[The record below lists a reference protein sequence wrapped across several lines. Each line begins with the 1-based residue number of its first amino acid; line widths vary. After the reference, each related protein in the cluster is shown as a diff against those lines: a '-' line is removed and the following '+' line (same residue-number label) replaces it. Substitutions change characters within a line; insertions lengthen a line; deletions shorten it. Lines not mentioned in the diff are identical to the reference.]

1 MMSKPTVISLF
12 TGAMGLDLGFE
23 LAGFEV
29 CVAVDKDRYAE
40 QTIKANRP
48 SVQVIRDDIGSDQV
62 SGSEILHKAGLEA
75 EEATVLTGATPCEPF
90 TTIGKRLSV
99 QDKRASL
106 IDEFIT
112 IIMDTQPRYWVFEN
126 VPGLLWAA
134 RRHISFYKRTT
145 NGYQEHKDEQIG
157 SAWEDIL
164 AAFMGTGYKVTH
176 DLLNAADFGT
186 PQKRRRLIVIGS
198 REGGPVQLPRP
209 THGEQGGLE
218 VSEGR
223 LDRWRTVGDAI
234 SDFDDPYPQHSNFP
248 KWGKYLEHVPEGGC
262 WKDIPVELQEEAIGK
277 AYESSGGRTG
287 FLRRLSSKR
296 PSPTLVDSPIT
307 RAACLCHPVE
317 TRPLTVGEYM
327 RLQGFPDDWKVEGPL
342 SSKYRLIGQ
351 ATPVP
356 LAKAVAKAI
365 AQHLGGVHPGSQR
378 PRSEEV
384 PATA

>member
-1 MMSKPTVISLF
+1 MMPKPTVISLF

-23 LAGFEV
+23 KAGFEV
-29 CVAVDKDRYAE
+29 RIAVDKDRYAE

-48 SVQVIRDDIGSDQV
+48 SMQVIRDDIGDDRV
-62 SGSEILHKAGLEA
+62 SGSEILRKADLRAGD
-75 EEATVLTGATPCEPF
+75 ATVLTGATPCEPF

-106 IDEFIT
+106 IDEFIA
-112 IIMDTQPRYWVFEN
+112 IIRDTQPRYWVFEN

-134 RRHISFYKRTT
+134 RKHISFYKRTT

-164 AAFMGTGYKVTH
+164 AKFNSTEYKVTL

-186 PQKRRRLIVIGS
+186 PQKRRRLIVVGS
-198 REGGPVQLPRP
+198 REGGPVEFPRP
-209 THGEQGGLE
+209 THGELGNPGVSQGKLK
-218 VSEGR
+218 
-223 LDRWRTVGDAI
+223 RWRTVGDAI
-234 SDFDDPYPQHSNFP
+234 SDFDDPYPERSQFP

-262 WKDIPVELQEEAIGK
+262 WKDIPEELQEEAIGK

-307 RAACLCHPVE
+307 RAACLCHPTE

-327 RLQGFPDDWKVEGPL
+327 KLQGFPDDWKVEGPL
-342 SSKYRLIGQ
+342 GTKYRLIGQ

-356 LAKAVAKAI
+356 LAKAVAEAVTN
-365 AQHLGGVHPGSQR
+365 HLGEPG
-378 PRSEEV
+378 
-384 PATA
+384 

>member
-1 MMSKPTVISLF
+1 MSKPTVISLF

-23 LAGFEV
+23 QEGFEV
-29 CVAVDKDRYAE
+29 RIAVDKDRYAE

-48 SVQVIRDDIGSDQV
+48 STPVIRDDIGSDSV
-62 SGSEILHKAGLEA
+62 CGTKILQRAGLKAG
-75 EEATVLTGATPCEPF
+75 EATVLTGATPCEPF
-90 TTIGKRLSV
+90 STIGKRLSV

-106 IDEFIT
+106 IDEFIA
-112 IIMDTQPRYWVFEN
+112 IIMETQPRYWVFEN

-134 RRHISFYKRTT
+134 RKHISFYKRTM
-145 NGYQEHKDEQIG
+145 NGYEEHRDEQIG

-164 AAFMGTGYKVTH
+164 AAFKSTGYKVTH

-198 REGGPVQLPRP
+198 REGDPVELPRP
-209 THGEQGGLE
+209 THGEPGTE
-218 VSEGR
+218 KVSEGTI
-223 LDRWRTVGDAI
+223 DRWITVGDALA
-234 SDFDDPYPQHSNFP
+234 SFEDPYPERSRFP
-248 KWGKYLEHVPEGGC
+248 KWGKYLKDVPEGGC
-262 WKDIPVELQEEAIGK
+262 WKDIPEELQEEAIGK

-307 RAACLCHPVE
+307 RAACLCHPFE

-327 RLQGFPDDWKVEGPL
+327 RLQGFPDDWRVEGPL
-342 SSKYRLIGQ
+342 TSKYRLIGQ

-356 LAKAVAKAI
+356 LAKAVAESIVLHMNEAH
-365 AQHLGGVHPGSQR
+365 QHVADT
-378 PRSEEV
+378 EEA
-384 PATA
+384 PAML